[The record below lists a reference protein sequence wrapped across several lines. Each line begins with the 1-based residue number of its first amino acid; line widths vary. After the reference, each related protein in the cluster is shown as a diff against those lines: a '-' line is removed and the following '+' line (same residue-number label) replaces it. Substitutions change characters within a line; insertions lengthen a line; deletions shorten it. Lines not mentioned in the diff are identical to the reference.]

1 MTARPAPPRTLAP
14 LVAALL
20 VALAVVSGCGGE
32 EKPERSPEKTL
43 AAAKQNLDTTGGVRI
58 GLATAKLPPGV
69 DGLLAANGIGTH
81 APAFEGDIKVAAGG
95 VTADAEVVAV
105 EGVVFAKLP
114 FTSKFVPIKPGDYG
128 APDPADLMS
137 TEGGLS
143 SLLTS
148 ATDVGAGKEVRD
160 GKVVLTSYTATVPG
174 EAVAAVIPSAVA
186 TAVFDATFTVT
197 DQDRLAEA
205 VLSGPFYPR
214 ADDVTYRITFDE
226 YDTEKDIRAP

>member
-1 MTARPAPPRTLAP
+1 MTARPAPPRTRT
-14 LVAALL
+14 
-20 VALAVVSGCGGE
+20 ALAAGLMVGVAVLAGCGGP
-32 EKPERSPEKTL
+32 EKPEPSPEKTL
-43 AAAKQNLDTTGGVRI
+43 AAAKKHLDTTSGVRI
-58 GLATAKLPPGV
+58 GLSAAELPTGV
-69 DGLLAANGIGTH
+69 NGLLAADGIGTH
-81 APAFEGDIKVAAGG
+81 DPGFQGDIKVSAGG
-95 VTADAEVVAV
+95 ITADAAVVALG
-105 EGVVFAKLP
+105 GVVYAKLP
-114 FTSKFVPIKPGDYG
+114 FTSKFVQIDPGDYG

-174 EAVAAVIPSAVA
+174 EAMAAVIPSAVA